1 MHNHSFTRTEVCTSK
16 QESFADQ
23 AGKANQL
30 HFRWWFSDC
39 VPFNRVMLGVEV
51 SLINEDNAVFTIL
64 TEVTTPTNVEICT
77 NVSMLQ
83 NQLGRL
89 NLQILRNREE
99 QELVV
104 FLSVY

>member
-1 MHNHSFTRTEVCTSK
+1 
-16 QESFADQ
+16 
-23 AGKANQL
+23 
-30 HFRWWFSDC
+30 
-39 VPFNRVMLGVEV
+39 MLGVEV

-64 TEVTTPTNVEICT
+64 TEVATSTNVEICT

>member
-1 MHNHSFTRTEVCTSK
+1 
-16 QESFADQ
+16 
-23 AGKANQL
+23 
-30 HFRWWFSDC
+30 
-39 VPFNRVMLGVEV
+39 MLGVEV

-64 TEVTTPTNVEICT
+64 TEVANPTNVEICM